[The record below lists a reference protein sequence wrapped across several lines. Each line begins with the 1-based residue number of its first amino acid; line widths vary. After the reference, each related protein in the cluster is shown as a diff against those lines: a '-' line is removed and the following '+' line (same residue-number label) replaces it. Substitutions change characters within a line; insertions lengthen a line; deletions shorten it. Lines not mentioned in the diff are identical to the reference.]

1 MDAAGDAR
9 HLRAM
14 PTLDL
19 EDEELRDAAK
29 AAWLAS
35 VEAEKEAECQSN
47 AKIRAMFDNAA
58 RRYRE
63 LAEKFERAR
72 VRRG

>member
-1 MDAAGDAR
+1 
-9 HLRAM
+9 M

-35 VEAEKEAECQSN
+35 LEAEKDAETQSN
-47 AKIRAMFDNAA
+47 AKVRAMFDNAA

-72 VRRG
+72 VRRA